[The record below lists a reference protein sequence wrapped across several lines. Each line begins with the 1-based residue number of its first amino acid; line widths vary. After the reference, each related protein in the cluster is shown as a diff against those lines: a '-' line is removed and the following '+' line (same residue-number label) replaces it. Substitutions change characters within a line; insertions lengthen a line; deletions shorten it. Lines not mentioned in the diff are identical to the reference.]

1 MLESGTS
8 SDVFLAALVLEG
20 TNAAGD
26 NSGDFVLYDSHTITE
41 GGQVFLED
49 TTSLLPQDNSSA
61 IILESSPSGDEGG
74 ANSYLINEAGGNS
87 IILNGT
93 DSDSSNYGEHLIMSI
108 FDLENVPFSQL
119 EQSHGRSIPHG
130 NTGDARILGEGLE
143 TLVLESSG
151 PTPDHPVQKLLYNT
165 IFFDGDH
172 TDGMGNIVLDGTD
185 SSSTNAGSILLSELS
200 GLNLLLDGTD
210 SSSTNAGSSI
220 LMEEDV
226 SSIDNIVL
234 DGTDSSSTDAGAY
247 VILEDAFDVT
257 GNTITDSGGA
267 TATVV
272 SASTASLTG
281 SFGTTIELDGSY
293 LNSDSL
299 IGEDVIRI
307 QDSNFY
313 QQFSYEVQVGATLTD
328 YMEELKKAVHPAGF
342 KPFGK
347 VSLATEVSAAI
358 ATTAA
363 GVADFTADTDTFS
376 PELAS
381 LFTTIFTE
389 EEGVKHGVSEGVLDT
404 LGGSSIYDSMLV
416 ENGVAMG
423 DQIVLDGTDGSSS
436 NAGDNILF
444 ESGITVARENSQ
456 SAGDG
461 TLLLEAGTGGGRLLS
476 ETALGKT
483 QTRNR
488 SVMHLTTVKLTSN
501 LKPVTAYGPPMGS
514 GVEPGTTFI
523 EAAACQLEVGTRT
536 RHPLITEDT
545 LLLNGT
551 NASSANAGDRLIWEQ
566 DENDEAGIKGDDLPT
581 GISTSDLVIS
591 NTLGFTEPSGQP
603 AGGYLADVG
612 SSVLLNRT
620 DAVGGGTDRNDA
632 LVLDGTDSSSTNAG
646 DNIVFDSTGLRDVAA
661 NEGSIIF
668 EQSSASDELVLEEF
682 LHFSMEGNEVRGE
695 TILLETGHYLLKET
709 IDGFRLYE
717 PGRITVE
724 SGSEDSTF
732 TTASTDEVLTL
743 EEATSILLETSSVDN
758 LILNG
763 TDSSSTDA
771 DDDIIFEN
779 GVYAPVPTYLLGED
793 IGVGDNSIN
802 LITEDG
808 TFVFRGHNIITETV
822 KIDMEAGTDDGSV
835 PEGNFGS
842 GETAPFTREAQI
854 SSVNQTNRIALQD
867 EYENDLAIAL
877 DGTDGSS
884 TDAGDN
890 ILLDGTSPVVDA
902 GDKIL
907 INATDNVGTDAGDN
921 IILDASAAGT
931 DVGEDLLLDSTG
943 QRDAGGKVLTFRSI
957 YNLVAGNE
965 GGFILLNG
973 TDGSSTNAGD
983 ELLLES
989 GTLEHLDATTLL
1001 VSDSKTAE
1009 SGGLQ
1014 ILDVETFDA
1023 DAATASTWDS
1033 GIGTF
1038 DAGTTTFDAG

>member
-1 MLESGTS
+1 M
-8 SDVFLAALVLEG
+8 
-20 TNAAGD
+20 
-26 NSGDFVLYDSHTITE
+26 
-41 GGQVFLED
+41 
-49 TTSLLPQDNSSA
+49 
-61 IILESSPSGDEGG
+61 
-74 ANSYLINEAGGNS
+74 
-87 IILNGT
+87 
-93 DSDSSNYGEHLIMSI
+93 
-108 FDLENVPFSQL
+108 
-119 EQSHGRSIPHG
+119 
-130 NTGDARILGEGLE
+130 
-143 TLVLESSG
+143 
-151 PTPDHPVQKLLYNT
+151 
-165 IFFDGDH
+165 
-172 TDGMGNIVLDGTD
+172 
-185 SSSTNAGSILLSELS
+185 
-200 GLNLLLDGTD
+200 
-210 SSSTNAGSSI
+210 
-220 LMEEDV
+220 
-226 SSIDNIVL
+226 
-234 DGTDSSSTDAGAY
+234 
-247 VILEDAFDVT
+247 
-257 GNTITDSGGA
+257 
-267 TATVV
+267 
-272 SASTASLTG
+272 
-281 SFGTTIELDGSY
+281 
-293 LNSDSL
+293 
-299 IGEDVIRI
+299 
-307 QDSNFY
+307 
-313 QQFSYEVQVGATLTD
+313 
-328 YMEELKKAVHPAGF
+328 
-342 KPFGK
+342 
-347 VSLATEVSAAI
+347 
-358 ATTAA
+358 
-363 GVADFTADTDTFS
+363 
-376 PELAS
+376 
-381 LFTTIFTE
+381 
-389 EEGVKHGVSEGVLDT
+389 
-404 LGGSSIYDSMLV
+404 
-416 ENGVAMG
+416 
-423 DQIVLDGTDGSSS
+423 
-436 NAGDNILF
+436 
-444 ESGITVARENSQ
+444 
-456 SAGDG
+456 
-461 TLLLEAGTGGGRLLS
+461 LEAGAGGGRLLS

-501 LKPVTAYGPPMGS
+501 LRPVTAYGPPMGS

-603 AGGYLADVG
+603 TGEYLADVG

-646 DNIVFDSTGLRDVAA
+646 SNIVFDSTGLRDVAA

-763 TDSSSTDA
+763 TDSSSGGDGVNTGPDA
-771 DDDIIFEN
+771 GDDIIFEN

-854 SSVNQTNRIALQD
+854 SSVNQTNRISLQD
-867 EYENDLAIAL
+867 EYETGLAIAL
-877 DGTDGSS
+877 DGTDGSG
-884 TDAGDN
+884 TAAGDN
-890 ILLDGTSPVVDA
+890 IIFDGTSPDLDA

-907 INATDNVGTDAGDN
+907 INATDVSGSDAGDN
-921 IILDASAAGT
+921 IILDASSAGT
-931 DVGEDLLLDSTG
+931 DVGEDLLLNSSG
-943 QRDAGGKVLTFRSI
+943 PRDVGGTLLAFRSI

-1009 SGGLQ
+1009 GGGLQ
-1014 ILDVETFDA
+1014 ILDVEAQKTTTTIVDGVEVETTVLS
-1023 DAATASTWDS
+1023 ATSWDS
-1033 GIGTF
+1033 GIDTL
-1038 DAGTTTFDAG
+1038 DLGTTTLDAG